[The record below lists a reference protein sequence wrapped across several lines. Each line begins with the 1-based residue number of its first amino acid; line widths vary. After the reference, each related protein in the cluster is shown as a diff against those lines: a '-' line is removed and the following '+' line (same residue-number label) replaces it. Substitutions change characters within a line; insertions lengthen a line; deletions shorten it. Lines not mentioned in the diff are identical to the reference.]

1 MIDHDAEHRLYV
13 PMDPYLFYEL
23 GGGYALNKGP
33 HALPDDAVLKVG
45 PAIPLSC
52 MFDCYWLLHEGQKVG
67 YYFRSTFQ
75 VLNDGGYVCAYMG
88 AARGAADRVEI
99 LLNTEELVV
108 FHYPGKGTMIISPHV
123 GTELTQIFTEQ

>member
-1 MIDHDAEHRLYV
+1 
-13 PMDPYLFYEL
+13 
-23 GGGYALNKGP
+23 
-33 HALPDDAVLKVG
+33 
-45 PAIPLSC
+45 

-75 VLNDGGYVCAYMG
+75 VLNGGGYVCAYMG